1 MMNDKLDEFLDM
13 MPDSYE
19 NMMFDLYRDAYA
31 CEDDVPEWAPTKES
45 VEEYNRNNPKKKA

>member
-1 MMNDKLDEFLDM
+1 MNDKLDEFLDM